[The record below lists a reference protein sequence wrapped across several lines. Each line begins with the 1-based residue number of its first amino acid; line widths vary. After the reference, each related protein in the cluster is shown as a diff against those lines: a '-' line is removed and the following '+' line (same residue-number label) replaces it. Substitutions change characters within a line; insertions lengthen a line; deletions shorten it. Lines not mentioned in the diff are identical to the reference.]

1 MYHINIQIVKEDG
14 IRETQYS
21 PQIQSATKLSQHAG
35 QKYKKPN
42 SKYGKKRGI
51 THRSG
56 EAGRGAWLLGVSRL
70 QGASGPRRGTGGGG
84 KKCRRVG
91 WRRGTKKRSEGHG
104 RLSFSR
110 LLVCLAR
117 GRVAPRFLRRF
128 HAWCAF
134 LGARSVV
141 CRHRPWKVERTL
153 CGPSVGH
160 GLLDAHTVR
169 GEEDGRLSPAQASA
183 GEIPESHRLLVPAA
197 DRILLCCRRRSGGG
211 GRETSARRSWALTQK
226 CPPTTARSHPLELTL
241 SFPSH
246 PPGHPSLAPLQIPVV
261 AGLSSPS
268 SPLSHPASSL
278 SPHHRAT
285 PFPPTARNPPPV
297 GQNLDFLGAGDE
309 LLAGG
314 GAGSACFDAG
324 DEATWIRAG
333 CCWRTSGCGWTW
345 CGASAR
351 CWPTTRRA
359 PPRCGTPGAHPE
371 RRRCR
376 GLVRPP
382 LPRPPRPWVPLAAR
396 PRACAVYASNDAA
409 FTDEEFASIPRIG
422 GRKKSSQAWKT
433 GSKMGAS
440 YTLYR
445 C

>member
-1 MYHINIQIVKEDG
+1 MLRILF
-14 IRETQYS
+14 TF
-21 PQIQSATKLSQHAG
+21 
-35 QKYKKPN
+35 QKY
-42 SKYGKKRGI
+42 
-51 THRSG
+51 
-56 EAGRGAWLLGVSRL
+56 
-70 QGASGPRRGTGGGG
+70 
-84 KKCRRVG
+84 
-91 WRRGTKKRSEGHG
+91 
-104 RLSFSR
+104 
-110 LLVCLAR
+110 
-117 GRVAPRFLRRF
+117 
-128 HAWCAF
+128 
-134 LGARSVV
+134 
-141 CRHRPWKVERTL
+141 
-153 CGPSVGH
+153 
-160 GLLDAHTVR
+160 
-169 GEEDGRLSPAQASA
+169 
-183 GEIPESHRLLVPAA
+183 
-197 DRILLCCRRRSGGG
+197 
-211 GRETSARRSWALTQK
+211 
-226 CPPTTARSHPLELTL
+226 PPTTALTHSSSHSCPPLTHPFSL
-241 SFPSH
+241 PSR
-246 PPGHPSLAPLQIPVV
+246 
-261 AGLSSPS
+261 
-268 SPLSHPASSL
+268 SPLSSASPRRRHRPLLDSL
-278 SPHHRAT
+278 SLHHHAPRT
-285 PFPPTARNPPPV
+285 V
-297 GQNLDFLGAGDE
+297 GQKLDFLGAGDE

-396 PRACAVYASNDAA
+396 PRACTVYASNDAA

-445 C
+445 CRALLRAAALSI

>member
-1 MYHINIQIVKEDG
+1 
-14 IRETQYS
+14 YS
-21 PQIQSATKLSQHAG
+21 TTEAAPVPRSTHARIS
-35 QKYKKPN
+35 KKMSRASFLGSYFPN
-42 SKYGKKRGI
+42 RSRASTPARNTRNRTSPKFGKKRGI

-211 GRETSARRSWALTQK
+211 GRETSARRSWALTQ
-226 CPPTTARSHPLELTL
+226 
-241 SFPSH
+241 
-246 PPGHPSLAPLQIPVV
+246 V
-261 AGLSSPS
+261 
-268 SPLSHPASSL
+268 
-278 SPHHRAT
+278 
-285 PFPPTARNPPPV
+285 
-297 GQNLDFLGAGDE
+297 
-309 LLAGG
+309 
-314 GAGSACFDAG
+314 
-324 DEATWIRAG
+324 
-333 CCWRTSGCGWTW
+333 
-345 CGASAR
+345 
-351 CWPTTRRA
+351 TRRD
-359 PPRCGTPGAHPE
+359 
-371 RRRCR
+371 
-376 GLVRPP
+376 L
-382 LPRPPRPWVPLAAR
+382 
-396 PRACAVYASNDAA
+396 
-409 FTDEEFASIPRIG
+409 
-422 GRKKSSQAWKT
+422 
-433 GSKMGAS
+433 
-440 YTLYR
+440 
-445 C
+445 